1 MHTHTHPHTHPHT
14 PTHTHTHQQIAGSH
28 EESRNYSD
36 SKIKEFQER
45 VDQLKIQHGKFVSKV
60 QTLDPSYK
68 GTIPWQNRGYTRKR
82 SHDPNTVSHDSSA
95 KKLCSP
101 LLEREKE
108 DKKIKMAAVLA
119 DKALLT
125 PTLLVAYSDS
135 DSSVD

>member
-1 MHTHTHPHTHPHT
+1 M
-14 PTHTHTHQQIAGSH
+14 
-28 EESRNYSD
+28 
-36 SKIKEFQER
+36 
-45 VDQLKIQHGKFVSKV
+45 DQLKIQHGKFVSKV

-68 GTIPWQNRGYTRKR
+68 GTIPWQNRSYTRKR